1 MQSSKIQ
8 AVKMKAKIIKE
19 MTPLII
25 LRNPTIFSKNRSAS
39 EKISNLDIAPSFS
52 YHSFKNCAVVSMT
65 VVNEEVKDVVARWSF
80 SRNLTS
86 LSKGY

>member
-19 MTPLII
+19 MTLLII

-39 EKISNLDIAPSFS
+39 EKILNLDIAPSFS
-52 YHSFKNCAVVSMT
+52 SRSLKNYVVVSTT
-65 VVNEEVKDVVARWSF
+65 VVKKEVKDVVERWNFLRNSI
-80 SRNLTS
+80 SR
-86 LSKGY
+86 SKDY